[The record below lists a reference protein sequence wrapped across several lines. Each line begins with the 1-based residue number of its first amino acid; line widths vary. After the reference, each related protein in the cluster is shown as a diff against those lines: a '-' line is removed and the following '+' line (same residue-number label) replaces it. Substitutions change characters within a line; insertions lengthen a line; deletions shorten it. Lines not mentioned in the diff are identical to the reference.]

1 MAPIP
6 SSNWLSGRR
15 LLTILVVVSVLLV
28 PLTGLAA
35 SQADETPTET
45 PTDDP
50 METPTDDPMET
61 PPDDEAEPTATP
73 ADDEA
78 ETPTDDGEEET
89 QTDEAASA
97 DAQSYAAVQGG
108 QCTVVTPISGNESA
122 LEFYD
127 YRLPEEF
134 SDNPYVNTT
143 GDAYGSE
150 GTTNLQRANTSIVFL
165 YSDTNGTEDTAD
177 DTLSL
182 VFVHGN
188 EGNANSTGGSA
199 SLDITELPANGTW
212 TVRDDEYDGPTSYDV
227 WTVDN
232 ETARVDWTWGDAA
245 TDGGVYSGLG
255 ENFSV
260 SVSPAFNDDAVLAGQ
275 YYNGT
280 VENWEVVS
288 ANASDE
294 DAEPTR
300 TALDLSEPM
309 TLSTGG
315 CEGVA
320 AADEN
325 ATDQQDENMTGTP
338 MDESGT
344 DGESEGTPS
353 DVIVLEPDEET
364 ATPENETA
372 TAAN

>member
-1 MAPIP
+1 MASIP
-6 SSNWLSGRR
+6 SSNRLSGRR
-15 LLTILVVVSVLLV
+15 LLTLLVVVSVLLV
-28 PLTGLAA
+28 PLTGLVAA
-35 SQADETPTET
+35 QADETPTET
-45 PTDDP
+45 PTDG
-50 METPTDDPMET
+50 PMET
-61 PPDDEAEPTATP
+61 PPDDESEPTATP
-73 ADDEA
+73 SDEETET
-78 ETPTDDGEEET
+78 ETPADDGEAT
-89 QTDEAASA
+89 PSDDDEAAST
-97 DAQSYAAVQGG
+97 DGQYAAVQGD

-122 LEFYD
+122 VEFYD

-134 SDNPYVNTT
+134 ADNPYINTT

-150 GTTNLQRANTSIVFL
+150 GTRDLQRANTSIVFL

-199 SLDITELPANGTW
+199 SLDITQLPANGTW

-255 ENFSV
+255 ENFSI
-260 SVSPAFNDDAVLAGQ
+260 SVSPAFNDEAVLAGQ

-280 VENWEVVS
+280 VENWEVLS

-320 AADEN
+320 ADGN
-325 ATDQQDENMTGTP
+325 ATDEGETETGTPMGETETGTP
-338 MDESGT
+338 MDGT
-344 DGESEGTPS
+344 ETATEAGTPS
-353 DVIVLEPDEET
+353 DVIVLDEET
-364 ATPENETA
+364 ATAENETA
-372 TAAN
+372 TADN

>member
-6 SSNWLSGRR
+6 SLNRLSGRR
-15 LLTILVVVSVLLV
+15 LATLLVVAAVLLA
-28 PLTGLAA
+28 PTTGLVAA
-35 SQADETPTET
+35 QADETPTET
-45 PTDDP
+45 PTDG
-50 METPTDDPMET
+50 PMET

-73 ADDEA
+73 SDEEA
-78 ETPTDDGEEET
+78 ETPTDDGEATPSDDGEDAT
-89 QTDEAASA
+89 PTDEAASA
-97 DAQSYAAVQGG
+97 DGQYAAVQGD
-108 QCTVVTPISGNESA
+108 QCTVVTPLSGNESA
-122 LEFYD
+122 QEFYD

-134 SDNPYVNTT
+134 ADNPYINTT

-150 GTTNLQRANTSIVFL
+150 GTTDLQRANTSIVFL

-188 EGNANSTGGSA
+188 EGNANSSGGSA
-199 SLDITELPANGTW
+199 SLDITQLPANGTW
-212 TVRDDEYDGPTSYDV
+212 TVRDDQYDGPTSYDV

-255 ENFSV
+255 ENFSI
-260 SVSPAFNDDAVLAGQ
+260 SVSPAFNDEAVLAGQ

-320 AADEN
+320 ADEN
-325 ATDQQDENMTGTP
+325 ATDEGETGTETP
-338 MDESGT
+338 MGGNETAT
-344 DGESEGTPS
+344 DAGTPS
-353 DVIVLEPDEET
+353 DVIVLDEET

-372 TAAN
+372 TADN